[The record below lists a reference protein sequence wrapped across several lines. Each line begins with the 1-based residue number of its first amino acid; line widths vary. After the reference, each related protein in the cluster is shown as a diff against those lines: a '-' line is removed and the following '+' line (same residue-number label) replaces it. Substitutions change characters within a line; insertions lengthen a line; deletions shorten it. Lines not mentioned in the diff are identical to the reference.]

1 MNKKGLTIILII
13 SLIINTL
20 LLALILLFVINP
32 QFSISNNQKNSIA
45 ENKESRQAI
54 AERYIKK
61 LVCENLYYPDSY
73 DPVFVRV
80 DSAFYSPY
88 LNIDCINAAKE
99 LKSLRVRYNY
109 AESEYNRY
117 KIHGEAFADER
128 REQSR
133 LMRDYSNKIK
143 EQESIIINRDK
154 TREGLFVGWAID
166 NRYRA
171 KNNSGNILFGHQLYI
186 VSKDFTEWFLRFE
199 VGSDDENDYFK
210 IKEIIDE
217 VLNKK

>member
-20 LLALILLFVINP
+20 LLGLILLFVINP
-32 QFSISNNQKNSIA
+32 QLSISNNQKNSIA

-61 LVCENLYYPDSY
+61 LVCDDLYYPESY

-88 LNIDCINAAKE
+88 FNTVCIDAAKE
-99 LKSLRVRYNY
+99 IIKLKRQYNV
-109 AESEYNRY
+109 AESYYQQY
-117 KIHGEAFADER
+117 KETGAFLDEQR
-128 REQSR
+128 K
-133 LMRDYSNKIK
+133 YSNQMRETKKKIK
-143 EQESIIINRDK
+143 EQEDIIINRDK
-154 TREGLFVGWAID
+154 NGEGSFIGWAID

-171 KNNSGNILFGHQLYI
+171 KSNSGNVLFGRQLYI
-186 VSKDFTEWFLRFE
+186 VNKELTDWFLRFE
-199 VGSDDENDYFK
+199 VDSDKDNDFIK
-210 IKEIIDE
+210 IRDTIDE
-217 VLNKK
+217 VLKKQ

>member
-20 LLALILLFVINP
+20 LLGLILLFVINP
-32 QFSISNNQKNSIA
+32 QLSISNNQKNSIA

-99 LKSLRVRYNY
+99 LKSLRVKYNL
-109 AESEYNRY
+109 AESEYNHY
-117 KIHGEAFADER
+117 KKFGDAFADER

-133 LMRDYSNKIK
+133 LMRD
-143 EQESIIINRDK
+143 
-154 TREGLFVGWAID
+154 
-166 NRYRA
+166 
-171 KNNSGNILFGHQLYI
+171 
-186 VSKDFTEWFLRFE
+186 LR
-199 VGSDDENDYFK
+199 
-210 IKEIIDE
+210 
-217 VLNKK
+217 